1 MTAEASP
8 TLPRA
13 LPTAKAR
20 RERVIERSRVL
31 RFISETEH
39 QAIGLRFVVT
49 ALVFFA
55 MAGAL
60 ALLMRLQ
67 LARPGLHV
75 VGPDLYNQAFTMH
88 GSTMMFLFA
97 VPVMQ
102 GMGVYLVPLMIGAK
116 SLAFP
121 RLSAFAYWTYL
132 FGGIFLWLSFFMNTG
147 PDVGWF
153 SYPPLAGPEYA
164 AGKRADVWAQLIT
177 FTELSALAI
186 AVNLIATIF
195 KQRSP
200 GMSLDRMPVFVWA
213 SLVTAFMV
221 VFAMPAVMVASTM
234 LALDR
239 LVGTHFFN
247 PAEGGDPLLWQHV
260 FWFFGHPEVYIIFL
274 PALGFVSEIVTTFTR
289 RPLFGY
295 TPVVLANV
303 ATAILAFGL
312 WVHHMFAT
320 GIPQLGASFFTAA
333 SIVIAVPTGVQ
344 FFCWIATIWG
354 SGPRYAAPFLYVLAF
369 LATFIIGGLTGV
381 MQASV
386 PIDTQV
392 HDTFFVVAH
401 FHYTLIGGAVFPLLG
416 ALHYWF
422 PKVTGR
428 LSDERLGWISCALV
442 FAGFH
447 LTFFPQHILGLHG
460 MTRRIYTYAAT
471 TGWGTLNLV
480 STIGAFLIGAGL
492 LVVLINLARSYRSGM
507 AAGND
512 PWQGPSLEWHY
523 ASPPPRMEERD
534 VAIVAARY
542 PLWTAPVGKVV
553 GLEPREELI
562 TNVIDAEP
570 SHKEKNPGPS
580 LSPFFLALA
589 TSGTII
595 ACIFTPWGLVWG
607 AVVIALVLTLWY
619 WPRRSEVDEHHL
631 SEEQP

>member
-1 MTAEASP
+1 MTADASP
-8 TLPRA
+8 ALPRA
-13 LPTAKAR
+13 QTEPKAR
-20 RERVIERSRVL
+20 RERAIDRSRVL
-31 RFISETEH
+31 SFIAETEH
-39 QAIGLRFVVT
+39 QVIGLRFVVT
-49 ALVFFA
+49 ALVFFLL
-55 MAGAL
+55 AGVL

-67 LARPGLHV
+67 LARPALHV
-75 VGPDLYNQAFTMH
+75 LGPDLYNQTFTMH
-88 GSTMMFLFA
+88 GTTMMFLFA

-102 GMGVYLVPLMIGAK
+102 GVGIYVVPLMIGAK

-147 PDVGWF
+147 PDAGWF
-153 SYPPLAGPEYA
+153 AYVPLSGPEYS

-195 KQRSP
+195 KQRAP

-221 VFAMPAVMVASTM
+221 IFAMPAVMVASTM

-247 PAEGGDPLLWQHV
+247 QAEGGDALLWQHV

-274 PALGFVSEIVTTFTR
+274 PAIGFVSEMVTTFTR

-320 GIPQLGASFFTAA
+320 GLPQLGASFFTAA
-333 SIVIAVPTGVQ
+333 SIVIAIPTGVQ

-354 SGPRYAAPFLYVLAF
+354 SRPRYTTPFCYVLAF
-369 LATFIIGGLTGV
+369 LGTFLVGGLTGV

-386 PIDTQV
+386 PIDLQV

-422 PKVTGR
+422 PKVSGR
-428 LSDERLGWISCALV
+428 LTDERLGKLSCALV

-447 LTFFPQHILGLHG
+447 FTFFPQHMLGLHG
-460 MTRRIYTYAAT
+460 MPRRVYTYAES
-471 TGWGTLNLV
+471 TGWGTLNLL
-480 STIGAFLIGAGL
+480 STIGAVVLGL
-492 LVVLINLARSYRSGM
+492 GVLVVAINLAWAYRSGTP
-507 AAGND
+507 AGND
-512 PWQGPSLEWHY
+512 PWEAPSLEWHY
-523 ASPPPRMEERD
+523 ASPPPRMEERH
-534 VAIVAARY
+534 VAIVTARY
-542 PLWTAPVGKVV
+542 PLWMAPVGKVV

-580 LSPFFLALA
+580 LSPFSLALVTTA
-589 TSGTII
+589 TII
-595 ACIFTPWGLVWG
+595 ACIFTPWGLVYG
-607 AVVIALVLTLWY
+607 AVAMVVVLTLWY

-631 SEEQP
+631 DEEQP